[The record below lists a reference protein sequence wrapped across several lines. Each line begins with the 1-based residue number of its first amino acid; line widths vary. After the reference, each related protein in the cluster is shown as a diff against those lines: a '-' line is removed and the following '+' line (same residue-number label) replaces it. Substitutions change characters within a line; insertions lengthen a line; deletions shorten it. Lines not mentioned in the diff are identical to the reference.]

1 MRRRGRPHV
10 QTGKIN
16 IPMRKEKIFDH
27 ALILCPRELQGDL
40 LAYRREYPEADF
52 SWMSR
57 EEAENLFAYQH
68 DDRSYVELL
77 RLGVGVN
84 EAKEML
90 SAMAFMNPNRVY
102 ASPRLEKIREKMNH
116 LLSRKL
122 LFRSPNP
129 GRAFSHRHV
138 VVYGYANIAH
148 LSALL
153 ENVPALEISF
163 FPRRKRAISG
173 VTVHRFRSAIA
184 ELDYVFNRIADL
196 IHNKEARPEDIYLAG
211 LSEDYRFP
219 IQLYG
224 RSYGFD
230 VDWPREIHLNETP
243 CYRYFSSCFDEAA
256 FSEEGFAPFCIAL
269 AEQNQEDPN
278 LNAFLLLLKRY
289 RIPELGYEK
298 QRAIYA
304 DLLSTTPAKQ
314 AKTLH
319 AVSVLKDTYAP
330 MGSKVFFLNFSLG
343 SAPLVHR
350 DIGYLSDEDKEE
362 LGLPTSLKANIEE
375 NQKLAAFLSYEE
387 VVSVSYPAFYKG
399 KEFRPSPLLLSQ
411 QMKEDENPTLPY
423 SYSKRFSTLLAGNL
437 FDLRLAYG
445 VFDSREEAYSA
456 MALVKPG
463 SYDNSFQPYS
473 TPNPKESIT
482 LSFSSME
489 KYNGCPFSYFCEK
502 VLELEDQSDDFPL
515 RYGTLFHDILAHHTD
530 EDFDLDQAF
539 ADAKKTT
546 IEKEGKPF
554 TAVEEAMLSQQLDTF
569 RLALSS
575 LQERE
580 KYIVCPKYSHEFEIK
595 FDIDERV
602 RFYGRVDAA
611 IVSGEHGEYVTLV
624 DFKSSSSAGKKDQDL
639 FESGLNLQLPTY
651 SYGVSLLKEYSDKK
665 QIGLFFVPFLSTSLF
680 GEGEE
685 AIEKAKKQFKW
696 DGFFRDDFEAMRSL
710 DPSLGGNFA
719 TCMSLSKQG
728 WYSKA
733 AKRLF
738 TDEKLEDFHQKFLSA
753 AKKTG
758 EGILAND
765 FPIEPKII
773 DDELACK
780 ECAFQDI
787 CFVQKSQLPSFQ
799 EEEGEEDDA

>member
-1 MRRRGRPHV
+1 
-10 QTGKIN
+10 
-16 IPMRKEKIFDH
+16 MRKEKIFDH

-68 DDRSYVELL
+68 DDRAYVELL

-102 ASPRLEKIREKMNH
+102 GSPRLEKIREKMNH

-129 GRAFSHRHV
+129 GRAFSHHHV

-163 FPRRKRAISG
+163 FPRRKREISG

-256 FSEEGFAPFCIAL
+256 FSEEGFVPFCIAL

-375 NQKLAAFLSYEE
+375 SQKLAAFLSYEE
-387 VVSVSYPAFYKG
+387 VVSVSYPTFYKG

-411 QMKEDENPTLPY
+411 QMKEEENPTLPY
-423 SYSKRFSTLLAGNL
+423 SYSKRFAGLFAGNL
-437 FDLRLAYG
+437 YDLRLAYG
-445 VFDSREEAYSA
+445 IVDSREEAYSSA
-456 MALVKPG
+456 ALIAPG
-463 SYDNSFQPYS
+463 SYDNSYQPF
-473 TPNPKESIT
+473 PLHDDKDRIKI
-482 LSFSSME
+482 SFTQMQ
-489 KYNGCPFSYFCEK
+489 KYNECPFSYFCNYILRLK
-502 VLELEDQSDDFPL
+502 DQSDDFPM
-515 RYGTLFHDILAHHTD
+515 RYGTVFHDILTYHN
-530 EDFDLDQAF
+530 EPDFDLDQAF
-539 ADAKKTT
+539 EAAKK
-546 IEKEGKPF
+546 KEAAKKPF
-554 TAVEEAMLSQQLDTF
+554 SVLEEAMLSQQLKTF
-569 RLALSS
+569 RLTLAC
-575 LQERE
+575 LQEKESHISHPQFR
-580 KYIVCPKYSHEFEIK
+580 HEFDID
-595 FDIDERV
+595 FDIDERIH
-602 RFYGRVDAA
+602 FTGRVDQA
-611 IVSGEHGEYVTLV
+611 IVSGEHGEYLTLV
-624 DFKSSSSAGKKDQDL
+624 DFKASSSAGKKDQTL
-639 FESGLNLQLPTY
+639 FELGLDLQLPSY
-651 SYGVSLLKEYSDKK
+651 SFGASLLKEYEGKK
-665 QIGLFFVPFLSTSLF
+665 QIGLFFAPFLSSSLL

-685 AIEKAKKQFKW
+685 AMAEAQKQFRW
-696 DGFFRDDFEAMRSL
+696 DGFFRDDLEALRSL
-710 DPSLGGNFA
+710 DPLLSGQFA
-719 TCMSLSKQG
+719 TAMYLTQKG
-728 WYSKA
+728 WNQYAPGHLFDEEKLQSFHRA
-733 AKRLF
+733 FLDSAKR
-738 TDEKLEDFHQKFLSA
+738 
-753 AKKTG
+753 TG
-758 EGILAND
+758 EKILAAD
-765 FPIEPKII
+765 FPIEPMVIKKK
-773 DDELACK
+773 LVCGK
-780 ECAFQDI
+780 CSFQDI
-787 CFVQKSQLPSFQ
+787 CFARQAQLFGAE
-799 EEEGEEDDA
+799 EEEGDEDDA